1 MVIADRGRAGRRAGP
16 HFLGAGLSMPSLRDP
31 RVILAGIVLL
41 AIAVRLAAIGS
52 RVHVDDAYS
61 WLVASQ
67 PSPHAFLHQLAASE
81 NTPPLFYLLL
91 TALPIDHVVWLR
103 LPALLPGILMS
114 PVLYFA
120 VRRALGERAALLSAL
135 AVAVSP
141 FLVSYSDLARGF
153 MLADLAL
160 LVALWAVLRLREE
173 ESRRWWVIF
182 VLAGMVAVYT
192 EYDAVIFLLALAAAA
207 VGLGSRPP
215 MPRRGRMMAMTALPI
230 LALVPWIPEIVRGQ
244 QQVHIT
250 KLDPLFA
257 TPNATSLR
265 DAILTLTLGEHGGGA
280 HTLARWGEFAVIVVV
295 AILAALALRGN
306 PGPPSPPQ
314 AQDDRFRYAVRLL
327 AVTGALTLAGHA
339 LAAVVGVDVFTQRYM
354 TILIPIGATL
364 AAAALVATHSRPL
377 LIGAAAVLVAVG
389 VGGFV
394 RRLGAQY
401 EPDFKPVAAAAS
413 AAHPRT
419 VLTNTPIVLFYL
431 RSLHPVLDRPAD
443 LGPGLASSCAR
454 PCLIIDDTRVRGGR
468 LRRVRGAR
476 TSIRPFILTV
486 ER

>member
-1 MVIADRGRAGRRAGP
+1 
-16 HFLGAGLSMPSLRDP
+16 MPSLRDP
-31 RVILAGIVLL
+31 RVLLAGIVLL

-52 RVHVDDAYS
+52 RIHVDDAYS

-67 PSPHAFLHQLAASE
+67 PSPHAFLRQLAASE

-91 TALPIDHVVWLR
+91 TALPIDHVFWLR
-103 LPALLPGILMS
+103 LPALLPGIVMS
-114 PVLYFA
+114 PALYLA
-120 VRRALGERAALLSAL
+120 LRRSLGDAAALLSAL

-141 FLVSYSDLARGF
+141 FLISYSDLARGF

-160 LVALWAVLRLREE
+160 LVALWAVLRLAEQ
-173 ESRRWWVIF
+173 ESTRWWIVFVVAGVI
-182 VLAGMVAVYT
+182 AVYT
-192 EYDAVIFLLALAAAA
+192 EYYAIIFLIALAAAA
-207 VGLGSRPP
+207 LIGSRPP
-215 MPRRGRMMAMTALPI
+215 RPRPTRMVAMTALPI
-230 LALVPWIPEIVRGQ
+230 LALVPWIGQIVRGQ
-244 QQVHIT
+244 HQVRLT

-257 TPNATSLR
+257 TPDPTSLR
-265 DAILTLTLGEHGGGA
+265 DAILTLTLGEHGGAA
-280 HTLARWGEFAVIVVV
+280 HTLARWGEFAAIVLV
-295 AILAALALRGN
+295 AVLAALALRGEL
-306 PGPPSPPQ
+306 GPPSPPGSPSPLQ

-327 AVTGALTLAGHA
+327 AVTGLLTLAGHA

-354 TILIPIGATL
+354 TILIPVGAAL
-364 AAAALVATHSRPL
+364 AAAALVATRGRPL
-377 LIGAAAVLVAVG
+377 LIGAAVVLVAVG

-394 RRLGAQY
+394 RRLGAQF
-401 EPDFKPVAAAAS
+401 EPDFQPVARAAY

-431 RSLHPVLDRPAD
+431 RSLHPRLDRPSN
-443 LGPGLASSCAR
+443 LGAGLAASCGR

-468 LRRVRGAR
+468 RRRVRGAR

>member
-1 MVIADRGRAGRRAGP
+1 M
-16 HFLGAGLSMPSLRDP
+16 SSLADP

-41 AIAVRLAAIGS
+41 AIAVRLAAISS

-67 PSPHAFLHQLAASE
+67 PSAHAFLHQLAASE

-103 LPALLPGILMS
+103 LPALLPGILMC
-114 PVLYFA
+114 PVLYLA
-120 VRRALGERAALLSAL
+120 VRRSLGERAALLSAL

-141 FLVSYSDLARGF
+141 FLVSYSDLGRGF

-160 LVALWAVLRLREE
+160 LVCLWAVLRLSEQ
-173 ESRRWWVIF
+173 ESRRWWITF
-182 VLAGMVAVYT
+182 VVAGVVAVYT
-192 EYDAVIFLLALAAAA
+192 EYYAVIFLVALAAAA
-207 VGLGSRPP
+207 LIESRPP
-215 MPRRGRMMAMTALPI
+215 GRPRRGWMAAMTALPL
-230 LALVPWIPEIVRGQ
+230 LALVPWIPQIVRGQ
-244 QQVHIT
+244 HQVHIT

-257 TPNATSLR
+257 TPNPTSLR
-265 DAILTLTLGEHGGGA
+265 DAILTLTLGEHGGAA
-280 HTLARWGEFAVIVVV
+280 HTLARWGEFAVIVLI
-295 AILAALALRGN
+295 AILAAVALRASWG
-306 PGPPSPPQ
+306 S
-314 AQDDRFRYAVRLL
+314 QDNRFRYVIRLL

-354 TILIPIGATL
+354 TILIPVGAAL
-364 AAAALVATHSRPL
+364 GAAALVATRSRPL
-377 LIGAAAVLVAVG
+377 LIGAAAVLLAVG
-389 VGGFV
+389 VGGFL

-401 EPDFKPVAAAAS
+401 EPDFKPVARAAS

-431 RSLHPVLDRPAD
+431 RSLHPQLDRPAN

-454 PCLIIDDTRVRGGR
+454 PCLIIDDTRVRGGH
-468 LRRVRGAR
+468 RRHVGGAR